1 MKNKPAALKV
11 WSREYNIWFYALF
24 GTAVGAGT
32 LFLPLQIGLSG
43 APAMIMMCLTAI
55 PFTYYPHLALAR
67 YIISSDAPAPT
78 LLSATAQYYG
88 NRVANIINFL
98 YTLTFLLII
107 CIYSA
112 SITNSVSNFLVKF
125 YDINVSR
132 PLLAFLVVSVLHI
145 IFLSG
150 KKITLKIMGILV
162 IPLAIY
168 LIVLSLTLIHYR
180 DPSAIAEF
188 TRTPEFD
195 ISLLKNLW
203 LLLPV
208 MVFSFSHTPIIST
221 FAAHCRKTYGD
232 AAEEHMKKIM
242 KPSYFLI
249 CAVILFFVF
258 SCVSALSRPELLA
271 ARADNVT
278 VLTAIG
284 DKNNLLWIILTA
296 TPVAV
301 VAMSKS
307 FLGTYFGTAE
317 GVRGIVEAAEQNR
330 RGTKTRRT
338 GGKIKS
344 IFIIFI
350 ISLVFSVCN
359 PNILSV
365 ISVITGPLIAL
376 ILFILPSASVY
387 IVKPLSGYKSPANL
401 MVLLT
406 GIAAFGITLFSVIL

>member
-1 MKNKPAALKV
+1 
-11 WSREYNIWFYALF
+11 
-24 GTAVGAGT
+24 
-32 LFLPLQIGLSG
+32 
-43 APAMIMMCLTAI
+43 
-55 PFTYYPHLALAR
+55 
-67 YIISSDAPAPT
+67 
-78 LLSATAQYYG
+78 
-88 NRVANIINFL
+88 
-98 YTLTFLLII
+98 
-107 CIYSA
+107 
-112 SITNSVSNFLVKF
+112 
-125 YDINVSR
+125 
-132 PLLAFLVVSVLHI
+132 
-145 IFLSG
+145 
-150 KKITLKIMGILV
+150 
-162 IPLAIY
+162 
-168 LIVLSLTLIHYR
+168 
-180 DPSAIAEF
+180 
-188 TRTPEFD
+188 
-195 ISLLKNLW
+195 
-203 LLLPV
+203 
-208 MVFSFSHTPIIST
+208 
-221 FAAHCRKTYGD
+221 TYGD

-271 ARADNVT
+271 ARTDNVT

-338 GGKIKS
+338 GSKFKS